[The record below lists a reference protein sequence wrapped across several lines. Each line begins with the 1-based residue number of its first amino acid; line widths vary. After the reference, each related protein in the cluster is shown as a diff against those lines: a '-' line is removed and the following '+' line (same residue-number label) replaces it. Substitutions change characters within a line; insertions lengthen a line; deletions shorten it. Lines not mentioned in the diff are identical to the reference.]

1 MNKAYFKDK
10 GDLTLPIIVCVECI
24 ETKIIKEIEVDISGL
39 GSRSNQP
46 SDRVLADY
54 GLTRDQYNTNT
65 KVYEEWFMDFIP
77 IKEILKN
84 TRYEDQFSYIV
95 ALKLINEINAI

>member
-10 GDLTLPIIVCVECI
+10 GDLTLPIIICIECI
-24 ETKIIKEIEVDISGL
+24 ETKIIKEIEIDISGL
-39 GSRSNQP
+39 DNRNNQP
-46 SDRVLADY
+46 SYRVLAEY

-65 KVYEEWFMDFIP
+65 KIYDDWFMDFIP

-84 TRYEDQFSYIV
+84 TRHEDQFSYHV